1 MDFARQDFPNNPFD
15 GFSLY
20 FFDLVC
26 TTTKKAESYYG
37 QRISPIYVGALLCCY
52 FYADVARTHYP
63 EEEIKKVLGSFLS
76 PSDDPELVDDTLRF
90 VSRRMDSD
98 GLYIACGYR
107 PGTSS
112 SKPKRNS
119 FRLRRSLFRAICYMR
134 SYVIGTSRFNMLSYR
149 CKEDPK
155 AESTHAH
162 ETRLLLLV
170 FLILFILREIL
181 T

>member
-1 MDFARQDFPNNPFD
+1 MYTVYHEFPTNNFD
-15 GFSLY
+15 GFSHY
-20 FFDLVC
+20 FFDLIC
-26 TTTKKAESYYG
+26 TTTQKAESYYG
-37 QRISPIYVGALLCCY
+37 SRISPIYVGALLCYY
-52 FYADVARTHYP
+52 FYADVAYTRYS
-63 EEEIKKVLGSFLS
+63 EWEIKEVLAAFLL

-90 VSRRMDSD
+90 VHRYMDSD

-162 ETRLLLLV
+162 EIRLLLLV